1 MSLTLIIRINI
12 HILLIF
18 QQKIIIKKKK
28 ERKAYAYIMCVLF
41 KENKIKI
48 KCPNNKFIG
57 AKSKLF
63 KNEARISSIMGAVN
77 NSILKNYHKCLKI

>member
-1 MSLTLIIRINI
+1 
-12 HILLIF
+12 
-18 QQKIIIKKKK
+18 
-28 ERKAYAYIMCVLF
+28 MCVLF